1 MLPHVY
7 DIYMYI
13 IYIYIYI
20 YIYILKTNQYRVFLI
35 TDLIIGATAVG
46 RQVNKIHLKILKLD
60 NFKAFCKSKYS
71 TFTQDT
77 ALLQHNNAINMFFPV
92 LRLHL

>member
-7 DIYMYI
+7 DIYT
-13 IYIYIYI
+13 
-20 YIYILKTNQYRVFLI
+20 YILKTNQYRVFLI

-46 RQVNKIHLKILKLD
+46 RQVDKIHLKLD